1 MKTLHHILLV
11 VLFCFCST
19 AHANDW
25 QANKDSS
32 LTFSS
37 SYQSEAF
44 TGAFTRFTPQIRFN
58 PKLLAESRFD
68 VAIDLSS
75 VDSKNSERDDTLKT
89 SDFFNI
95 NKSLKARYTATQFKH
110 LGGNRYQAN
119 GKLFLNGVSKPVNL
133 IFTWAQNKGAV
144 LKGDAVVNRL
154 DFNIGTGDWADTDL
168 LPNAVKVHTQLN
180 LSAKTAAKSS
190 PAQP

>member
-1 MKTLHHILLV
+1 MNTLHYLLLSF
-11 VLFCFCST
+11 LFGFSST
-19 AHANDW
+19 TNANDW

-37 SYQSEAF
+37 SFQSEAF

-58 PKLLAESRFD
+58 PKQLTESRFD

-75 VDSKNSERDDTLKT
+75 VDSKNSERDETLKT
-89 SDFFNI
+89 ADFFNI
-95 NKSLKARYTATQFKH
+95 NKSFKARYTAAQFKH

-119 GKLFLNGVSKPVNL
+119 GTLFLNGISKPVNL
-133 IFTWAQNKGAV
+133 TFTWVQNKGAV
-144 LKGDAVVNRL
+144 LKGEAVINRL
-154 DFNIGTGDWADTDL
+154 DFNIGTGDWTDTDL
-168 LPNAVKVHTQLN
+168 LPNAVKVQTQLN
-180 LSAKTAAKSS
+180 LSAKTATKSS